1 MEGDVI
7 TMQEIYSYK
16 RTGTNPDGTV
26 QGRFSATGVRPRVS
40 EKIRTYGISL
50 SDSMFNPDVND

>member
-7 TMQEIYSYK
+7 TTQEIFSYK

-26 QGRFSATGVRPRVS
+26 QGVFKPTGVRPNVS
-40 EKIRTYGISL
+40 EKIRTYGINL
-50 SDSMFNPDVND
+50 SEGIFDPGAND